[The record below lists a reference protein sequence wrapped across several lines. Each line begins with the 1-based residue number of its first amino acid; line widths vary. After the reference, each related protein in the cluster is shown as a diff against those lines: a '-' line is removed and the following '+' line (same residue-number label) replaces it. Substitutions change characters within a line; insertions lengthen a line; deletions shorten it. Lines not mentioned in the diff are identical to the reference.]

1 MKDRIKVINGDCL
14 EVMKSLSKEG
24 ILFDSIVTDPP
35 YHLTSIVKRFGKEP
49 TEKKTKEKSNMSTCG
64 KNSSPQYKRL
74 SRGFMG
80 KDWDGGDVAFNPETW
95 KLAFD
100 LLKPGAHL
108 AAFSAT
114 RNYHRMAVAIEDA
127 GFEIR
132 DQLAW
137 IYGTGFPKSHSVEK
151 DIKKSPEHAHL
162 AEQWKGWGTAIKP
175 AWEPIVLAR
184 KPVEG
189 TVAGNVLKHG
199 TGAINI
205 DACRIGDSGGT
216 KDFPTGAGNKKNEVF
231 GKYGA
236 AKTEEIEG
244 LGRFPANILHDGS
257 REVLEYFPTGAGK
270 FFYSAKAD
278 KAEKIDRDD
287 SHPTV
292 KPVDL
297 MSWLCRLITPPGGR
311 ILDLFGGTGST
322 GIGGALEGFN
332 VTLIEREKAYYQDI
346 LKRIEKTTGDDLPIF
361 SGQPEQS
368 AML

>member
-1 MKDRIKVINGDCL
+1 MKDKIKVINGDCTK
-14 EVMKSLSKEG
+14 VMKDLEAE
-24 ILFDSIVTDPP
+24 IFDSCVCDPP
-35 YHLTSIVKRFGKEP
+35 YHLASIVKRFGKE
-49 TEKKTKEKSNMSTCG
+49 KTAKKEKSNMHG
-64 KNSSPQYKRL
+64 KDKQPPNRGAQYKRL

-80 KDWDGGDVAFNPETW
+80 KEWDGGDVAFNPETW
-95 KLAFD
+95 RLVFD

-108 AAFSAT
+108 CAFAAT

-137 IYGTGFPKSHSVEK
+137 IYGTGFPKSHDVKKDLEK
-151 DIKKSPEHAHL
+151 HGVDGAPW
-162 AEQWKGWGTAIKP
+162 QGRGTALKP

-184 KPVEG
+184 KPLQG
-189 TVAGNVLKHG
+189 TVAMNVMKHG

-205 DACRIGDSGGT
+205 DACRIGESGGT
-216 KDFPTGAGNKKNEVF
+216 KDFPTGVGNKKNEVF

-236 AKTEEIEG
+236 AETKEIDG

-257 REVLEYFPTGAGK
+257 REVLDYFPTGAGK

-278 KAEKIDRDD
+278 KAEKIDRED

-297 MSWLCRLITPPGGR
+297 MSWLCRLVTPPGGR
-311 ILDLFGGTGST
+311 ILDPFGGTGST

-332 VTLIEREKAYYQDI
+332 VTLIERDPGYYKDI
-346 LKRIEKTTGDDLPIF
+346 LTRIERTTGDDLPMF
-361 SGQPEQS
+361 SGVPQQ
-368 AML
+368 LTII